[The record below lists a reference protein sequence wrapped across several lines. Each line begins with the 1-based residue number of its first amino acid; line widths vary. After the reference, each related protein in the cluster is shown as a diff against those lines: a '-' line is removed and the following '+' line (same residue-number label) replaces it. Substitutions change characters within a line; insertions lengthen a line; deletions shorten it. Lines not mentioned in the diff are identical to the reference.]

1 MKRIISFVL
10 AMAVCFGLA
19 ACKKPTDESVE
30 EGVQTLRV
38 TVGNSDE
45 EIMLN
50 SRLQKA
56 FVAKKGKEG
65 VKVKFFA
72 PSTFTTGT
80 YQQSL
85 SGLEASNTLGDII
98 YTYDDKS
105 GTNVAGEV
113 FETLDEI
120 IEADSDF
127 DMSKYDKTIIDS
139 ARTYGGKIAYMPRSF
154 DQITLFIN
162 VSLFKKIGLENEV
175 PTKAKYGDNWENW
188 TWDACLELLAKI
200 RTALDTKYGKS
211 SKNYY
216 PLAADLFWNPVYNC
230 IVRSFGGNCVDVE
243 NMDTGF
249 NPENPAYAQTVKAFD
264 FMNKLVSEK
273 YSPAGQG
280 QFTNGFEAMW
290 IGTRPS
296 VTGVVS
302 DGKIEVAFAPLPK
315 FTDSITGLT
324 DTETFVS
331 FGSSG
336 YALNSNSK
344 NKTLAWEFIKFTA
357 SEEGQK
363 IIASAGSCVP
373 IISSQLTADGDWT
386 KVEGL
391 ENVDQSAFIFR
402 GNTLIPATYARGINI
417 KNEFAVYTDSKN
429 EIANNLGKTT
439 DAAVIVKKLYDATK
453 AYIKK

>member
-1 MKRIISFVL
+1 MYATLSESYAALDKRFQDLLNQEESDSARADL
-10 AMAVCFGLA
+10 AVKRLELFLLAPRFG
-19 ACKKPTDESVE
+19 VE
-30 EGVQTLRV
+30 ENPVARV
-38 TVGNSDE
+38 KE
-45 EIMLN
+45 A
-50 SRLQKA
+50 RA
-56 FVAKKGKEG
+56 FVDQVVDRNERDYLRRILVNAALR
-65 VKVKFFA
+65 FD
-72 PSTFTTGT
+72 PSP
-80 YQQSL
+80 
-85 SGLEASNTLGDII
+85 A
-98 YTYDDKS
+98 
-105 GTNVAGEV
+105 
-113 FETLDEI
+113 LDEI